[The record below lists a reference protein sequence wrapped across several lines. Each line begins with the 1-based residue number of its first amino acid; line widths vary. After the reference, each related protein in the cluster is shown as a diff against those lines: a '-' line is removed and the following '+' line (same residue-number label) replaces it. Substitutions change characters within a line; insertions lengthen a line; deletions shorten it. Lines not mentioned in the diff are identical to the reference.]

1 MELRV
6 APDPASAAADA
17 AASIA
22 RRARR
27 AVNDRGRFDLAVSG
41 GSTPKL
47 MFAGLADL
55 DLPWRDV
62 HVYQVD
68 ERVAPAGHADRN
80 LGLLDA
86 LPLPKRNV
94 HAMPVERD
102 DLRRAAASY
111 ARSLPGRFDLVH
123 LGIGDDGHTAS
134 WPPGDPVIDD
144 PASVA
149 LSGTF
154 NGYVRMTLTPP
165 VVNGARARLVL
176 IAGADKA
183 APVAGWLL
191 HDEGL
196 AIERVARTNTV
207 VVLDEAAAA
216 RLPRQ

>member
-6 APDPASAAADA
+6 APDPAGAAADA

-27 AVNDRGRFDLAVSG
+27 AVTDRGRFTLAVSG

-47 MFAGLADL
+47 MFAVLADL

-68 ERVAPAGHADRN
+68 ERVAPAGHPDRN
-80 LGLLDA
+80 LGLLDV

-94 HAMPVERD
+94 HAMPVERA
-102 DLRRAAASY
+102 DLRRAASAY
-111 ARSLPGRFDLVH
+111 ARSLPERFDLVH

-134 WPPGDPVIDD
+134 WAPGDPVIDD
-144 PASVA
+144 PSPVG

-154 NGYVRMTLTPP
+154 NGYVRMTFTPS
-165 VVNGARARLVL
+165 VVNAARARLVL

-183 APVAGWLL
+183 VAVAGWLL

-196 AIERVARTNTV
+196 PVERVARANTV

-216 RLPRQ
+216 QLPRQ

>member
-1 MELRV
+1 MELRA
-6 APDPASAAADA
+6 APDPAAAAADA

-27 AVNDRGRFDLAVSG
+27 AVADRGRFDLAVSG

-47 MFAGLADL
+47 MFARLAEL
-55 DLPWRDV
+55 DLPWRAV
-62 HVYQVD
+62 HVFQVD
-68 ERVAPAGHADRN
+68 ERVAPAGHPDRN

-86 LPLPKRNV
+86 LPLPKGNV
-94 HAMPVERD
+94 HPMPVERA
-102 DLRRAAASY
+102 DLRRAAAAY
-111 ARSLPGRFDLVH
+111 ARSLPERFDLVH

-134 WPPGDPVIDD
+134 WPPGDPVIDNHA
-144 PASVA
+144 PVA
-149 LSGTF
+149 LSGMF

-183 APVAGWLL
+183 TAVAGWLL
-191 HDEGL
+191 HDEQL
-196 AIERVARTNTV
+196 PVERVARSHTV

-216 RLPRQ
+216 QLPRQ